1 VGAYHEVVTV
11 QTRLVIATL
20 CVFNGV
26 ILLVLGLGVI
36 VFVDGAIRFGLG
48 GGMWI
53 VAAALFVLARR
64 LRDDV
69 EWR

>member
-1 VGAYHEVVTV
+1 
-11 QTRLVIATL
+11 
-20 CVFNGV
+20 V